1 MATAGNDDDEVEVD
15 EEDEEAEEGGDLD
28 TSLKLF
34 MKKVN
39 GQKKKKP
46 GRKAKWCPQALDDL
60 IDIIVSNSSYKKKLI
75 FTNTKN
81 QRNGELYGEI
91 LKEVKARASA
101 RGEHFNFSA
110 NQLRSKFKKCVSL
123 CKQAALTQKS
133 ATGSRIRQVVPHS
146 FEVVKT
152 RESCR
157 PNLALEPSASS
168 SPSDLSVEI
177 SDNSV
182 KEKELFV
189 LIKTKRR
196 QLSKKRLDSAITEV
210 LTLVREAVQND
221 PTKELISFMKEEME
235 KSREHELTLF

>member
-15 EEDEEAEEGGDLD
+15 EEDEEAQEGGDFD

-34 MKKVN
+34 VKKAN

-60 IDIIVSNSSYKKKLI
+60 
-75 FTNTKN
+75 
-81 QRNGELYGEI
+81 YGDI

-101 RGEHFNFSA
+101 RGEHFDFSA

-133 ATGSRIRQVVPHS
+133 ATGIKRFQEDQGLGTWFTTL

-152 RESCR
+152 RESCQ

-168 SPSDLSVEI
+168 SPNDLSVEI

-210 LTLVREAVQND
+210 LTLVREIVLAFAQ
-221 PTKELISFMKEEME
+221 PQT
-235 KSREHELTLF
+235 

>member
-15 EEDEEAEEGGDLD
+15 EEDEEAQEGGDFD

-34 MKKVN
+34 VKKAN

-81 QRNGELYGEI
+81 QRNGELYGDI

-101 RGEHFNFSA
+101 RGEHFDFSA

-133 ATGSRIRQVVPHS
+133 ATGIKRFQEDQGLGTWFTTL

-152 RESCR
+152 RESCQ
-157 PNLALEPSASS
+157 PKFAGKNNFAQYMSIESCPS
-168 SPSDLSVEI
+168 
-177 SDNSV
+177 
-182 KEKELFV
+182 
-189 LIKTKRR
+189 LIV
-196 QLSKKRLDSAITEV
+196 S
-210 LTLVREAVQND
+210 
-221 PTKELISFMKEEME
+221 
-235 KSREHELTLF
+235 

>member
-1 MATAGNDDDEVEVD
+1 M
-15 EEDEEAEEGGDLD
+15 
-28 TSLKLF
+28 
-34 MKKVN
+34 
-39 GQKKKKP
+39 
-46 GRKAKWCPQALDDL
+46 
-60 IDIIVSNSSYKKKLI
+60 
-75 FTNTKN
+75 
-81 QRNGELYGEI
+81 
-91 LKEVKARASA
+91 
-101 RGEHFNFSA
+101 
-110 NQLRSKFKKCVSL
+110 

-133 ATGSRIRQVVPHS
+133 ATGIKRFQEDQALGKWFTTL

-152 RESCR
+152 RESCQ
-157 PNLALEPSASS
+157 PNLALEPSASG

-196 QLSKKRLDSAITEV
+196 QLSKKRLNSAITEV

-235 KSREHELTLF
+235 KIPRA